1 MFRFKRVLVGFAVLV
16 LAIGLMT
23 CVVSAETRKAG
34 TITGNGVNVRFS
46 PSMNG
51 SVISSLSKGEVVLVT
66 TKSGDW
72 YKVSFRSVKGWV
84 SSKYIKVKVV
94 PLGTGKIKAY
104 VTRVYST
111 TDTSSK
117 VIVKV
122 YKNQSVTVL
131 CSSGNWYKIK
141 TRNSKV
147 GWVKKDTLT
156 LKRSTISRGGSN
168 ERDSNPA
175 TRQNVVDYAKRYL
188 GCDYAWGGTSPSGFD
203 CSGFV
208 QYVFK
213 HFGINL
219 NRTAED
225 QSYNGSYISKSNL
238 LPGDMVFFGHSSNID
253 HAGIYIGSNK
263 FIHAS
268 TYNKGVIIS
277 SLSEDTYV
285 RKYRTARRVL

>member
-1 MFRFKRVLVGFAVLV
+1 MFRFKKVVVCFAVLV

-23 CVVSAETRKAG
+23 CVVSAETRKVG
-34 TITGNGVNVRFS
+34 TITGNGVNVRVS
-46 PSMNG
+46 PSLNAK
-51 SVISSLSKGEVVLVT
+51 VISSLSKGEIVLVT

-72 YKVSFRSVKGWV
+72 YKVSFSSVKGWV

-94 PLGTGKIKAY
+94 PLGTGKIKVY
-104 VTRVYST
+104 VGKVHSKAT
-111 TDTSSK
+111 TSSSIITK
-117 VIVKV
+117 VS
-122 YKNQSVTVL
+122 KNQTVTVL
-131 CSSGNWYKIK
+131 CSSGDWYKIK
-141 TRNSKV
+141 TKNSKI
-147 GWVKKDTLT
+147 GWLKKNTLT

-168 ERDSNPA
+168 SRDSAA
-175 TRQNVVDYAKRYL
+175 TRENVVAYAKKYL
-188 GCDYAWGGTSPSGFD
+188 GCDYEWGGTSPSGFD

-225 QSYNGSYISKSNL
+225 QSHQGTQVSKSNL
-238 LPGDMVFFGHSSNID
+238 LPGDMIFFGHTSSID
-253 HAGIYIGSNK
+253 HAAIYIGNNK